1 MLRALTLTLLV
12 ALLASGQVVAQESY
26 DSLEDFCLR
35 TNADTPENCACGQAT
50 ADRIMSDAE
59 QATVLSMMA
68 NQQPP
73 PADPQERMALM
84 QKVNQMTEGCGDQD
98 SG

>member
-1 MLRALTLTLLV
+1 MLRVFFTSLL
-12 ALLASGQVVAQESY
+12 LMLAVPVPAEESY
-26 DSLEDFCLR
+26 SSLEDFCLR

-50 ADRIMSDAE
+50 ADRIMSDSE

-73 PADPQERMALM
+73 PADPEERMALM
-84 QKVNQMTEGCGDQD
+84 QKVNQMTQGCGDQD
-98 SG
+98 SGP